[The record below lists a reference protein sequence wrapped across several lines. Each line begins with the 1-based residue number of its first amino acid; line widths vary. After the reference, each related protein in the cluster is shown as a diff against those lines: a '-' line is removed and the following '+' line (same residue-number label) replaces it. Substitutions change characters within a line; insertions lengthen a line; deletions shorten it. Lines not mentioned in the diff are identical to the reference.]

1 MLTNRDLSQI
11 QKIVHTEIQ
20 SETPGIVR
28 DIVQSETPR
37 IVRRIVQEET
47 SSIIQK
53 ELKPI
58 KKDIQTIKKDINLI
72 VRSFDRD
79 YVALRK
85 RVERLE
91 THPSPLFTHA

>member
-1 MLTNRDLSQI
+1 LNIHQNPHILNIMLTNHDLSQI

-20 SETPGIVR
+20 SETRKIVR
-28 DIVQSETPR
+28 E
-37 IVRRIVQEET
+37 
-47 SSIIQK
+47 
-53 ELKPI
+53 ELKP
-58 KKDIQTIKKDINLI
+58 IKKDINLI